1 MASNQTKR
9 TKAGTAAR
17 SRTSSAGSR
26 SRPSGKKKTQKG
38 APPAN
43 YHARIFWGVV
53 LLMLSVFSGLCW
65 FHTDGSFIK
74 LLDTLERG
82 LFGWGWWVTP
92 LCLFIASCQLIFARG
107 RPVRLRVLCALLIP
121 ALAGACA
128 HTLGGSVDYPLLKGG
143 FSQLW
148 SAAGAEYTGGVLGG
162 TAAVV
167 LSQVFSRAG
176 ALIMLWAISVG
187 VIMLLTRTTPEMV
200 GAWVLQRRAIRKER
214 AHQRAEQQEEYS
226 EEDTGRGGGLAALI
240 PALLHPYDKE
250 PEEEEPVQELEE
262 EIPFQRT
269 PPQAIV
275 RPRRKKRIRDYDLE
289 VDDPAA
295 LPVPAQAAAPKVET
309 VKAEQFQPEL
319 LEDESAQTV
328 PARAVP
334 PRRAAKEGFFDRQIR
349 VSTPDQYLAQEHARE
364 VAPPTAPPEQPVPSQ
379 PTEPPAAA
387 PTPKTEPS
395 SKVPATPAAPAAPA
409 EPVVLPEAPAKKE
422 KLVPDQE
429 VQQELELA
437 VEAQVEEYQFP
448 PVELLKNRAGISG
461 ADAGREL
468 QETEEL
474 LADTLQSFGI
484 EANIIEVTRGPS
496 VTRYELELQR
506 GVKLN
511 KLTNLAADIALSLG
525 AVSVRIAPIPGK
537 NSVVGIEV
545 PNRLVSPVP
554 IRNVIDSSEFE
565 KAKSQVAFAVGK
577 DISNHNVIGDIAR
590 MPHLLIAG
598 TTGSGKSVCT
608 NSMIISLLYK
618 SSPSDVKLIMIDP
631 KMVELSN
638 YNGIPHLLIPVV
650 TDPKKAAGALQWAVN
665 EMMRRYQDFARLGV
679 REIASYNSIVRS
691 NPELGEPKAKIV
703 IFIDELADLMIA
715 AAKEVEEAICRVAQ
729 MGRAAGMHLVIAT
742 QRPSSDVITGLMKA
756 NIPSRIALAV
766 ASSLDSRIILDASGA
781 ENLVGNGDMLFA
793 PLGKPKRRV
802 QGCFIS
808 DEEVNAV
815 IEFVKSNTTPDYS
828 DEVLQQVEENARN
841 NEKGK
846 KGAGGSAPD
855 PVPEEKSGAPEDDR
869 DPLYYDAVDVVVET
883 GMASASML
891 QRRLKLGYSRAA
903 RLVDQMEEGGVVGP
917 FEGSKPRKLLLTK
930 EQWAEQKMRLGKGAG
945 LDQSMELAK
954 ALSAEAEQEQPLTEG
969 EEDE

>member
-1 MASNQTKR
+1 MATNQGRK
-9 TKAGTAAR
+9 KKSASKGAAR
-17 SRTSSAGSR
+17 SRSGSAAARKRTG
-26 SRPSGKKKTQKG
+26 GAKKTPKG
-38 APPAN
+38 AKRSQRAN
-43 YHARIFWGVV
+43 YQARITWGFI
-53 LLMLSVFSGLCW
+53 LLILSVFSALCW
-65 FHTDGSFIK
+65 FHTDGLFIRA
-74 LLDTLERG
+74 LEQAERG
-82 LFGWGWWVTP
+82 LVGWAWWSVP
-92 LCLFIASCQLIFARG
+92 LCLFAASCQLFFARG
-107 RPVRLRVLCALLIP
+107 RPVRLRVLCALLIS
-121 ALAGACA
+121 ALLGAGA
-128 HTLGGSVDYPLLKGG
+128 HTLLGTLEISLSRDGVPALWNLAGSD
-143 FSQLW
+143 
-148 SAAGAEYTGGVLGG
+148 YTGGVLGG
-162 TAAVV
+162 VAAVG
-167 LSQVFSRAG
+167 LSRVFSRAG
-176 ALIMLWAISVG
+176 AFLSLLVGAAAILMV
-187 VIMLLTRTTPEMV
+187 LTRTTPEMV
-200 GAWVLQRRAIRKER
+200 GDWVRERREDRR
-214 AHQRAEQQEEYS
+214 QRAAQREEL
-226 EEDTGRGGGLAALI
+226 EEGEHMGPLARLNEF
-240 PALLHPYDKE
+240 LHPYD
-250 PEEEEPVQELEE
+250 EEEPDAPEE
-262 EIPFQRT
+262 SEAQLLPQPL
-269 PPQAIV
+269 PPV
-275 RPRRKKRIRDYDLE
+275 RERPRRKKHIRDYDLE
-289 VDDPAA
+289 VDDPIYPAKDA
-295 LPVPAQAAAPKVET
+295 VPQVET
-309 VKAEQFQPEL
+309 MKAEEYRPEL
-319 LEDESAQTV
+319 LEDETQQAV
-328 PARAVP
+328 PARVVP
-334 PRRAAKEGFFDRQIR
+334 PRRARKEGLFDSRIR
-349 VSTPDQYLAQEHARE
+349 VSTPDQYLAQEQER
-364 VAPPTAPPEQPVPSQ
+364 EQP
-379 PTEPPAAA
+379 
-387 PTPKTEPS
+387 
-395 SKVPATPAAPAAPA
+395 APAAP
-409 EPVVLPEAPAKKE
+409 EPPAPPVPEPPAPPAVPLPPVQPTPPAVPEGPKKKE
-422 KLVPDQE
+422 KLVPDE
-429 VQQELELA
+429 AVQQELELA
-437 VEAQVEEYQFP
+437 VDAASEEYQFP
-448 PVELLKNRAGISG
+448 PVELLKTMAGISG

-484 EANIIEVTRGPS
+484 ESNIIEVTRGPS

-554 IRNVIDSSEFE
+554 IRSVIDSREFE
-565 KAKSQVAFAVGK
+565 GARSQVAFAVGK
-577 DISNHNVIGDIAR
+577 DISNRNVIGDIAR

-618 SSPSDVKLIMIDP
+618 SSPQDVKLIMIDP

-665 EMMRRYQDFARLGV
+665 EMMRRYQDFAQIGV
-679 REIASYNSIVRS
+679 REIESYNSIVRS
-691 NPELGEPKAKIV
+691 NPELGEHKAKIV

-815 IEFVKSNTTPDYS
+815 IDFVKSKAPAEYS
-828 DEVLQQVEENARN
+828 DDVLQQVEENARN

-846 KGAGGSAPD
+846 KGAGGSAGVESSAD
-855 PVPEEKSGAPEDDR
+855 QTGAPEDDR

-930 EQWAEQKMRLGKGAG
+930 EQWAEQKLRLGNASS
-945 LDQSMELAK
+945 LDQTLEMAK
-954 ALSAEAEQEQPLTEG
+954 AMSESADQEFAETQ
-969 EEDE
+969 EDES

>member
-1 MASNQTKR
+1 MATNQRRK
-9 TKAGTAAR
+9 KQSASSASAR
-17 SRTSSAGSR
+17 SRNGSSAR
-26 SRPSGKKKTQKG
+26 SRRSGAAKKNQKG
-38 APPAN
+38 VRQPQRAN
-43 YHARIFWGVV
+43 YQARIVWGGI
-53 LLMLSVFSGLCW
+53 LLLLSVFSGLCW
-65 FHTDGSFIK
+65 FHTDGLFIRA
-74 LLDTLERG
+74 LEQLERG
-82 LFGWGWWVTP
+82 LVGWAWWSVP
-92 LCLFIASCQLIFARG
+92 LSLFIASCQLFFARG
-107 RPVRLRVLCALLIP
+107 RPVRLRVLCALLLSALLGAGAHTLLGTLDVSLTRDGIP
-121 ALAGACA
+121 ALWYLAGA
-128 HTLGGSVDYPLLKGG
+128 DY
-143 FSQLW
+143 S
-148 SAAGAEYTGGVLGG
+148 GGVLGG
-162 TAAVV
+162 TAAVG
-167 LSQVFSRAG
+167 LSLVFSRAG
-176 ALIMLWAISVG
+176 AFLTLLLFAG
-187 VIMLLTRTTPEMV
+187 VLLMVLTRTTPEMV
-200 GAWVLQRRAIRKER
+200 GEWFSARRQERQQRA
-214 AHQRAEQQEEYS
+214 AQRAELAEEG
-226 EEDTGRGGGLAALI
+226 TGPLSRLNE
-240 PALLHPYDKE
+240 LLHPYDDDEEPEE
-250 PEEEEPVQELEE
+250 PEEEQ
-262 EIPFQRT
+262 
-269 PPQAIV
+269 
-275 RPRRKKRIRDYDLE
+275 RPRALPPVKERSVRKKRIRDYDLE
-289 VDDPAA
+289 VDDPIY
-295 LPVPAQAAAPKVET
+295 PAQSAAPQVET
-309 VKAEQFQPEL
+309 LDTKEYHPEL
-319 LEDESAQTV
+319 LEDESQQAV

-334 PRRAAKEGFFDRQIR
+334 PKRARKEGLFDRRIR
-349 VSTPDQYLAQEHARE
+349 VSTPDQYLAQEQKRE
-364 VAPPTAPPEQPVPSQ
+364 APAPEPSPVQSAPPTPPV
-379 PTEPPAAA
+379 
-387 PTPKTEPS
+387 
-395 SKVPATPAAPAAPA
+395 TPAAPAAPTPPT
-409 EPVVLPEAPAKKE
+409 PVQRAAPPVPEAPKKKE

-437 VEAQVEEYQFP
+437 VEAASEEYQFP
-448 PVELLKNRAGISG
+448 PVELLRNMAGISG

-474 LADTLQSFGI
+474 LSDTLRSFGI

-511 KLTNLAADIALSLG
+511 KLTNLAPDIALSLG

-554 IRNVIDSSEFE
+554 IRSVIDSIEFE
-565 KAKSQVAFAVGK
+565 GAKSQVAFAVGK
-577 DISNHNVIGDIAR
+577 DISNRNVVGDIAR

-618 SSPSDVKLIMIDP
+618 SSPQEVKLIMIDP

-665 EMMRRYQDFARLGV
+665 EMMRRYQDFAQIGV

-802 QGCFIS
+802 QGCYIS

-815 IEFVKSNTTPDYS
+815 INFVKSKASAEYS
-828 DEVLQQVEENARN
+828 DDVIQQVEENARN

-846 KGAGGSAPD
+846 KGAGGSAGAE
-855 PVPEEKSGAPEDDR
+855 PVAEPSGAPEDDR

-891 QRRLKLGYSRAA
+891 QRRLKLGYYRAA
-903 RLVDQMEEGGVVGP
+903 GLVVQREEGGVVGP

-930 EQWAEQKMRLGKGAG
+930 EQWAEQKLRLGDSAG
-945 LDQSMELAK
+945 LDQNLELAK
-954 ALSAEAEQEQPLTEG
+954 AMSESADAEQEETQ
-969 EEDE
+969 EEES